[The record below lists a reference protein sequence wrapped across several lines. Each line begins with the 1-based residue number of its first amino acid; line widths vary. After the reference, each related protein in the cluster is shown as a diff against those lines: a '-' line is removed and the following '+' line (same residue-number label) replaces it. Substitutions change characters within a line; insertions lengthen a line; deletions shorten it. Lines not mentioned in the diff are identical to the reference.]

1 MIREYK
7 DDDILSIGYIG
18 NQIKKDFIKV
28 FNIKEL
34 NKNVEN
40 IYVYEQK
47 NKIIGFIH
55 ISKSFEIVDIINI
68 AVDLDYQ
75 RKGIAM
81 QLINYIIDT
90 LKPERILLEV
100 RRSNQKAINLYEKC
114 LFKVINIRKNYYES
128 EDALVMELNL
138 L

>member
-55 ISKSFEIVDIINI
+55 ISKSFEVIDIINI

-100 RRSNQKAINLYEKC
+100 RRSNQKAISLYEKC

>member
-7 DDDILSIGYIG
+7 DEDILSINCIG
-18 NQIKKDFIKV
+18 NQIKNDFAKV
-28 FNIKEL
+28 FNIENL
-34 NKNVEN
+34 SNNVEN
-40 IYVYEQK
+40 IYVYEQN

-55 ISKSFEIVDIINI
+55 ISKSFEVIDIINI
-68 AVDLDYQ
+68 AVDLNYQ

-81 QLINYIIDT
+81 QLINYIIDA

-100 RRSNQKAINLYEKC
+100 RKSNHKAISLYEKC
-114 LFKVINIRKNYYES
+114 HFKVINIRKNYYGS

>member
-7 DDDILSIGYIG
+7 NDDILSIGYIG

-47 NKIIGFIH
+47 NKIIGFIY
-55 ISKSFEIVDIINI
+55 ISKSFEVVDIINI

-81 QLINYIIDT
+81 QLINYIIDA

-100 RRSNQKAINLYEKC
+100 RKSNHKAISLYEKC
-114 LFKVINIRKNYYES
+114 HFKVINIRKNYYGS